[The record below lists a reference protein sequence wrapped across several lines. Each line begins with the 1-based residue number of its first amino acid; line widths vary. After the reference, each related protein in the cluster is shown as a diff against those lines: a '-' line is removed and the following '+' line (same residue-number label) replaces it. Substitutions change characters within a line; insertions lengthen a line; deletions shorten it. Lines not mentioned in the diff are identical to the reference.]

1 MTGMEE
7 QNRSDDRLS
16 GASIAA
22 ENGSTAISP
31 DTDRY
36 RLTFTLRYLLGI
48 GFRHQRLVVFSFVL
62 IVAAVFVFVLLR
74 PPQYEARMKIL
85 VKRERADPL
94 VSPDASSQQSVWL
107 GISEEELNSEVELLK
122 SRDLLAQV
130 VVAMRL
136 QERNDT
142 TIGQRLKKAMWKH
155 AKPPEPERRVA
166 SAAQG
171 IARQLQ
177 VQPLRKSAVIE
188 VTYASQD
195 PKLSADVLTALAD
208 HYLEKHLAVHR
219 PSGAF
224 AFFEQETERYGK
236 ELALVQASLSEQN
249 RKEAV
254 ISVQV
259 QRENALRRVGELEA
273 AEQTTQAEIAQTA
286 ARIRVLQAQLAS
298 TPARGAAEIR
308 RGSPVLLEQLYS
320 MLATYELKRIELQ
333 RIFQPNYPLVEE
345 VETQIAKLQAE
356 IAAAEASPPVE
367 ETTDRNPTYDYL
379 LTELAKSRSDLAGL
393 QARGTV
399 TSRNLAADRDRAWR
413 LEQVTLT
420 QQALVRAATQ
430 AEQNQ
435 LIYSRKREEAR
446 ISNALDAQRI
456 LNVAI
461 AEKATVPFEPS
472 GPPRLLLLLFGA
484 LFAGVVSVG
493 LACAADYLDPS
504 FRTPDEVEA
513 FLGLPVLASIPRRG
527 APAELTT

>member
-1 MTGMEE
+1 MEE
-7 QNRSDDRLS
+7 QHRSDRLP
-16 GASIAA
+16 AELTTA
-22 ENGSTAISP
+22 ENGPAAASP
-31 DTDRY
+31 DSDRY
-36 RLTFTLRYLLGI
+36 QLTFTLRYLLGI
-48 GFRHQRLVVFSFVL
+48 GFRHQRLVVLSFAL
-62 IVAAVFVFVLLR
+62 IFTAAFVFVLLR

-130 VVAMRL
+130 VVATGLQHNETGIGERL
-136 QERNDT
+136 RSAIWKQA
-142 TIGQRLKKAMWKH
+142 KA
-155 AKPPEPERRVA
+155 AEPERGIA

-171 IARQLQ
+171 IARQLH

-188 VTYASQD
+188 VTYASKD
-195 PKLSADVLTALAD
+195 PKLSADVLTSLAE
-208 HYLEKHLAVHR
+208 HYLDKHLAVHR

-236 ELALVQASLSEQN
+236 ELAVVQARLNEQN
-249 RKEAV
+249 RKESV

-273 AEQTTQAEIAQTA
+273 AEQTTEAQIAETA
-286 ARIRVLQAQLAS
+286 ARIRVLEAQLTS
-298 TPARGAAEIR
+298 TPARGATEIR

-320 MLATYELKRIELQ
+320 MMATYELKRIELQ
-333 RIFQPNYPLVEE
+333 RIFQPDYPLVQE

-379 LTELAKSRSDLAGL
+379 LTELARSRSELAGL
-393 QARGTV
+393 RARVKV
-399 TSRNLAADRDRAWR
+399 TARNLAADRERAWH

-420 QQALVRAATQ
+420 QQALVRVANQ

-472 GPPRLLLLLFGA
+472 GPSRLSLLMIGA
-484 LFAGVVSVG
+484 LFAALVSVG

-513 FLGLPVLASIPRRG
+513 FLGVPVLASIPRRH
-527 APAELTT
+527 ASAELIS

>member
-1 MTGMEE
+1 
-7 QNRSDDRLS
+7 
-16 GASIAA
+16 
-22 ENGSTAISP
+22 
-31 DTDRY
+31 
-36 RLTFTLRYLLGI
+36 
-48 GFRHQRLVVFSFVL
+48 
-62 IVAAVFVFVLLR
+62 
-74 PPQYEARMKIL
+74 MKIL

-130 VVAMRL
+130 VAATKL
-136 QERNDT
+136 QDRNDA
-142 TIGQRLKKAMWKH
+142 GLAERLKRGIWKH
-155 AKPPEPERRVA
+155 AKQADPERRIA

-171 IARQLQ
+171 ISQQLQ

-188 VTYASQD
+188 VTYASED
-195 PKLSADVLTALAD
+195 PKLAADVLTSLAD
-208 HYLEKHLAVHR
+208 HYLDKHLAVHR

-236 ELALVQASLSEQN
+236 ELALVQARLNEQN

-273 AEQTTQAEIAQTA
+273 TEQTTQAQIAETA
-286 ARIRVLQAQLAS
+286 ARIRVLDSQLAT

-308 RGSPVLLEQLYS
+308 RGSPVLIEQLSS

-333 RIFQPNYPLVEE
+333 RIFQPDYPLVQD
-345 VETQIAKLQAE
+345 VETQIAKLQTE
-356 IAAAEASPPVE
+356 IAAVQTSPPVE

-379 LTELAKSRSDLAGL
+379 LTELAKSRAELAGL
-393 QARGTV
+393 RARVNV
-399 TSRNLAADRDRAWR
+399 TARSLAADRERAWQ

-472 GPPRLLLLLFGA
+472 GPSRSLLLLLGA
-484 LFAGVVSVG
+484 LVAGLVSVVV
-493 LACAADYLDPS
+493 ACVADYLDPS
-504 FRTPDEVEA
+504 FRTPEEVEA
-513 FLGLPVLASIPRRG
+513 FLGLPVLAALPQRRTS
-527 APAELTT
+527 AELIS